1 MNLGD
6 IIQCLLLVIA
16 TVFLA
21 ANWLELRWIR
31 FDREKRIISQGEKDR
46 FI

>member
-1 MNLGD
+1 MNHGD

-16 TVFLA
+16 TGFLA

-31 FDREKRIISQGEKDR
+31 FDKEQRIISKGKKDR

>member
-16 TVFLA
+16 TGFLA

-31 FDREKRIISQGEKDR
+31 FDKEQRIISKGQKDR